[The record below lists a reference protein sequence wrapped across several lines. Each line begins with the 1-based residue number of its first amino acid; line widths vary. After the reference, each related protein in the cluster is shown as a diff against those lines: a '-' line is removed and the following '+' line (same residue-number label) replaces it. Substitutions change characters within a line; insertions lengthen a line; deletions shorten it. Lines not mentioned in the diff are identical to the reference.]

1 MSTDSNKV
9 DQTQPI
15 KVSGDKTISEDTSEI
30 NVVPEKISL
39 SKEIPDWLIEFAS
52 EPTQDVEDQI
62 QHGLEAIEEPSED
75 SLEAASPIVLET
87 AEWHTVQAELENSV
101 TDFNQEAISSP
112 TEQSVQDHLG
122 QGNFDAAADLILK
135 TATNKKLAGEAQRT
149 LRSHLL
155 LQEERLPLWNVY
167 DQLSEMF
174 NQATEEN

>member
-15 KVSGDKTISEDTSEI
+15 KVRADETPSDDTSEI
-30 NVVPEKISL
+30 NVVPEKVTL

-52 EPTQDVEDQI
+52 ETTQDVEIQI
-62 QHGLEAIEEPSED
+62 QHGLEAIEAPAED
-75 SLEAASPIVLET
+75 SAEPDTALVLET
-87 AEWHTVQAELENSV
+87 AEWHAVQAELENPV
-101 TDFNQEAISSP
+101 TDFDQEATASP
-112 TEQSVQDHLG
+112 TEQSVQDLLG

-135 TATNKKLAGEAQRT
+135 TATNKKLAEEAQRT

-155 LQEERLPLWNVY
+155 LQEERLPLWNVF

>member
-15 KVSGDKTISEDTSEI
+15 KVRADDTPSEVTSEI
-30 NVVPEKISL
+30 NVVPENVAL

-52 EPTQDVEDQI
+52 ETTQDVEIQI
-62 QHGLEAIEEPSED
+62 QHGLEAIEAPAED
-75 SLEAASPIVLET
+75 SAEPDTALVLET
-87 AEWHTVQAELENSV
+87 AEWHAVQAELENPV
-101 TDFNQEAISSP
+101 PNLDEETNTSS
-112 TEQSVQDHLG
+112 TEQSVQDLLHLG
-122 QGNFDAAADLILK
+122 NYAEAAELIQK
-135 TATNKKLAGEAQRT
+135 TATNKELAEESQRT

-155 LQEERLPLWNVY
+155 LHEERVPLWNVF